1 MQYFIKEW
9 PDNSASLIAEDGYT
23 LETFENIIDAVDA
36 CTYECMVE
44 PEYIEGHTNYSGNSP
59 HDFESGFV

>member
-23 LETFENIIDAVDA
+23 LETFENIVEAIDD
-36 CTYECMVE
+36 CMVE
-44 PEYIEGHTNYSGNSP
+44 PEYIERHTNYSGNSP